1 MAPEHPRGL
10 PSPLVVSISP
20 IAPWISREIHGVPP
34 FPFAPISTV
43 IRKKLLPALF
53 MATSCVCG
61 VAHAS
66 PRWTLGANLS
76 GSHAEGYGKSSNFGL
91 DIGYD
96 LNPRWGVDLS
106 YESLMGYEMTVIG
119 ASAIRRHAIGDGWQI
134 FGRLGVSYWTE
145 SPTGAYNASGE
156 DPLLGIGLSYAI
168 DRSLSVQAEYQVI
181 PNLTGNLGVNL
192 DTALLGL
199 QYHF

>member
-1 MAPEHPRGL
+1 ML
-10 PSPLVVSISP
+10 P
-20 IAPWISREIHGVPP
+20 IAPVISPEYPGASA
-34 FPFAPISTV
+34 FPFAQNSIM
-43 IRKKLLPALF
+43 IRKKFLCALF
-53 MATSCVCG
+53 MATSCCCG
-61 VAHAS
+61 VAYAS
-66 PRWTLGANLS
+66 PGWTFGANLA

-91 DIGYD
+91 DVGYD

-119 ASAIRRHAIGDGWQI
+119 ASAIRRHALGDGWQI

>member
-1 MAPEHPRGL
+1 M
-10 PSPLVVSISP
+10 
-20 IAPWISREIHGVPP
+20 
-34 FPFAPISTV
+34 
-43 IRKKLLPALF
+43 IRKKLLSALF
-53 MATSCVCG
+53 MAASCFCE

-66 PRWTLGANLS
+66 PVWTLGANLAS
-76 GSHAEGYGKSSNFGL
+76 SHANGYGKSANFGL

-96 LNPRWGVDLS
+96 MNPRWSTDLS

-119 ASAIRRHAIGDGWQI
+119 ASVVRRQALGDVWQV
-134 FGRLGVSYWTE
+134 FGRLGVAYWTE